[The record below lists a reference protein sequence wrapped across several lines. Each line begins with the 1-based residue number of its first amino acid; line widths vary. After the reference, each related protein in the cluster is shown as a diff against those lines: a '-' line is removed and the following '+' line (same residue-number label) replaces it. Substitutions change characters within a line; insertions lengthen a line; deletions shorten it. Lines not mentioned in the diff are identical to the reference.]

1 MAKKRKASQSFSFH
15 EEYPSD
21 EEEDEDFNSPSKG
34 AASKE
39 ASDSDESYGDSDDDD
54 RDEFDE
60 LEEKAANEIVSGLEL
75 PKKHKL
81 ARKRIVKIRDPSKK
95 KYRRIES
102 KSAAFK
108 SPRDRIQ
115 EFPQEFLIVNNSHLY
130 CSLCD
135 KQLDTK
141 RSIVKNHLQSKKH
154 LVSGI
159 QLL

>member
-1 MAKKRKASQSFSFH
+1 MPRKRKASQAFTFH
-15 EEYPSD
+15 EEYASD

-34 AASKE
+34 AANKE
-39 ASDSDESYGDSDDDD
+39 VSDSDDSYSNSDDDD
-54 RDEFDE
+54 QDEFDE
-60 LEEKAANEIVSGLEL
+60 LEEKEIVNGLEL

-81 ARKRIVKIRDPSKK
+81 ARKRIVKMRDPSKK
-95 KYRRIES
+95 KYGRIES

-108 SPRDRIQ
+108 SPKDRIN

-130 CSLCD
+130 CALCD

-141 RSIVKNHLQSKKH
+141 RSIVLNHLRSEKH